1 MSVCGLG
8 HILLTNVAEVDWL
21 SVIMKSAQGDFEV

>member
-8 HILLTNVAEVDWL
+8 HILLTNVAEVHWL
-21 SVIMKSAQGDFEV
+21 SVVVKSARGDFEV